1 MSMIQTTTFLDDV
14 NDWLMHVTEVSQARL
29 FRGFQSQE
37 VLPDDN
43 DYIVYT
49 PISQTRIGTNVATL
63 NADGVADKDNAPET
77 NAKLTRVDVQIDC
90 YGDNAFDYAHAIETY
105 ARSARCNDWLQQNGM
120 ALRVLYASD
129 PINGTMIDETA
140 QYVPRWI
147 TTLSV
152 EVTVSITEQVPWFEE
167 IDIVIND
174 EPQPEPVKPKP
185 QPEPPTPPPP
195 EHNGIHFKN
204 IDVDD
209 EIEME

>member
-1 MSMIQTTTFLDDV
+1 MIQTTTFLDDV

-90 YGDNAFDYAHAIETY
+90 YGDNAFDYAHGIETY
-105 ARSARCNDWLQQNGM
+105 ARSVRCNEWLQQNGM
-120 ALRVLYASD
+120 ALKVLYASD
-129 PINGTMIDETA
+129 PINGTMIDDTE
-140 QYVPRWI
+140 QYAPRWI
-147 TTLSV
+147 VTLSV
-152 EVTVSITEQVPWFEE
+152 EITLNVVEYIPWIEDVTVLPNPQE
-167 IDIVIND
+167 IIQRGVKIIN
-174 EPQPEPVKPKP
+174 V
-185 QPEPPTPPPP
+185 
-195 EHNGIHFKN
+195 
-204 IDVDD
+204 DVQHK
-209 EIEME
+209 E

>member
-1 MSMIQTTTFLDDV
+1 MV
-14 NDWLMHVTEVSQARL
+14 
-29 FRGFQSQE
+29 
-37 VLPDDN
+37 
-43 DYIVYT
+43 
-49 PISQTRIGTNVATL
+49 
-63 NADGVADKDNAPET
+63 
-77 NAKLTRVDVQIDC
+77 
-90 YGDNAFDYAHAIETY
+90 
-105 ARSARCNDWLQQNGM
+105 
-120 ALRVLYASD
+120 LRVLYASD

-152 EVTVSITEQVPWFEE
+152 EVTVSVTEQVPWFEE

-204 IDVDD
+204 IDIDD

>member
-1 MSMIQTTTFLDDV
+1 MIQTTTFLDDV

-63 NADGVADKDNAPET
+63 NAVGVADKDNAPET

-90 YGDNAFDYAHAIETY
+90 YGDNAFDYAHGIETY
-105 ARSARCNDWLQQNGM
+105 ARSVRCNEWLQQNGM

-129 PINGTMIDETA
+129 QINGTMIDDTE

-147 TTLSV
+147 VTLSV
-152 EVTVSITEQVPWFEE
+152 EITLNVVEYIPWIEDVTVLPNPQE
-167 IDIVIND
+167 IIQRGVKIIN
-174 EPQPEPVKPKP
+174 V
-185 QPEPPTPPPP
+185 
-195 EHNGIHFKN
+195 
-204 IDVDD
+204 DVQHK
-209 EIEME
+209 E